1 MTDQDL
7 NLIHQAKNG
16 NVSAYNELY
25 QNYYQFVYRYAWK
38 LSKNEADARD
48 IAQEVFLQVYK
59 SLPSLRDETLFVPW
73 LRKIT
78 NSKCQMIFRKNKDI
92 LYDSDQISM
101 ELGKEKRREFV
112 PQDYMRYM
120 SDKEIL
126 TYLLSQMSEKK
137 RMVLDMFYLQQMSI
151 NEIAE
156 ATGIHV
162 NTVKGRLHEG
172 RKALLKMV
180 NEFEQKEGRK
190 ITFRLDPI
198 PAIGVMALLYSKLEY
213 LFRSHMYHFV
223 QVSAIV
229 LCVVSGGLAIKG
241 TYELYHETETG
252 TTAAEKTIK
261 KEEHI
266 VFHPVVY
273 QNRTVTSTNDA
284 YFIIMGFAKDKDL
297 LTEKSNQELKEIQPV
312 VKELCATNNAYREAL
327 IDSGWLQ
334 KFEELL

>member
-7 NLIHQAKNG
+7 NLIHQAKSG

-156 ATGIHV
+156 ETGIHV

-180 NEFEQKEGRK
+180 NEFEEKEGRK

-198 PAIGVMALLYSKLEY
+198 P
-213 LFRSHMYHFV
+213 
-223 QVSAIV
+223 AIV

-241 TYELYHETETG
+241 TYELYHMTETG
-252 TTAAEKTIK
+252 TTTAEKTIK

-284 YFIIMGFAKDKDL
+284 YFIIMGFAIDKDL
-297 LTEKSNQELKEIQPV
+297 LAEKSDQELKEIQPV

-327 IDSGWLQ
+327 IDSGWLK
-334 KFEELL
+334 KFEALL